1 MLKQVQ
7 HDVIFNSNHFHTLA
21 VDLKEKIMNPFPN
34 TQTETDIEEE
44 ILRAEKQL
52 NEIIIY
58 NDDFNTFQF
67 VIDTL
72 VKVCGHEPLQAEQC
86 TLMIHYNGKC
96 SVKRGEYKKL
106 RPLCENILER
116 GLTAEIQ

>member
-1 MLKQVQ
+1 
-7 HDVIFNSNHFHTLA
+7 
-21 VDLKEKIMNPFPN
+21 MNPFPE
-34 TQTETDIEEE
+34 TITETDIEEE

-52 NEIIIY
+52 NEIVIF
-58 NDDFNTFQF
+58 NDDFNTFQH

-72 VKVCGHEPLQAEQC
+72 INVCDHDALQAEQC

-106 RPLCENILER
+106 QPLCENILER
-116 GLTAEIQ
+116 GITAEIH

>member
-1 MLKQVQ
+1 
-7 HDVIFNSNHFHTLA
+7 
-21 VDLKEKIMNPFPN
+21 MNPFPH
-34 TQTETDIEEE
+34 TTTETDIEEE

-52 NEIIIY
+52 NQIVIY

-72 VKVCGHEPLQAEQC
+72 IRVCEHEPLQAEQC

-96 SVKRGEYKKL
+96 SVKKGEYKKL
-106 RPLCENILER
+106 KPLCENILER
-116 GLTAEIQ
+116 GLTAEII

>member
-1 MLKQVQ
+1 
-7 HDVIFNSNHFHTLA
+7 
-21 VDLKEKIMNPFPN
+21 MNTSPN
-34 TQTETDIEEE
+34 THIETDIEEE

-52 NEIIIY
+52 NEIVIY
-58 NDDFNTFQF
+58 NDDFNTFNY

-72 VKVCGHEPLQAEQC
+72 IKVCGHEPLQAEQC

-106 RPLCENILER
+106 QPLCENILER
-116 GLTAEIQ
+116 GLTAEIL